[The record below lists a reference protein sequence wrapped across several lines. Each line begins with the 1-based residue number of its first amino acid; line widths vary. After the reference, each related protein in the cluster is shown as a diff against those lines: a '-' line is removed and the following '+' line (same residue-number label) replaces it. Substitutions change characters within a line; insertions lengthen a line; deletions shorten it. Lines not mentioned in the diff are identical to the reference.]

1 MADSENSRTLP
12 ANTRLNILSYTT
24 DFLARV
30 QDRDGSGADADPALA
45 KWLEWHEA
53 HREFE
58 LSCRLQQH
66 LETQLVEAVGFPMVK
81 IEVPGTL
88 EPVVIQNEADI
99 EYWLEGPDNEEA
111 RDRAKEKLSV
121 QLRRWSAADQVMGY
135 TRAREAERVA
145 ADRELA
151 LAAELWDM
159 PAQSIEGMIAKLQA
173 VLTLGIAS
181 PECDE
186 FPWPAL
192 RSVMNDLIEMVKS
205 LSELATSDKAQTP
218 ILEVA
223 AVRARQR

>member
-1 MADSENSRTLP
+1 
-12 ANTRLNILSYTT
+12 
-24 DFLARV
+24 
-30 QDRDGSGADADPALA
+30 
-45 KWLEWHEA
+45 
-53 HREFE
+53 EFE

-111 RDRAKEKLSV
+111 RDRAKEELSV
-121 QLRRWSAADQVMGY
+121 QLRRWSAADKVMGY

-159 PAQSIEGMIAKLQA
+159 PAQSIEGMIAKLQV

-181 PECDE
+181 PESDE
-186 FPWPAL
+186 FPWPPL